1 MKKILLILLTI
12 TMLSFSILCTPVS
25 AASTTGK
32 VTAVTIEY
40 LENGD
45 YIETIITYEEALT
58 RSSKTASKTKN
69 YKNSDGDVM
78 WSVTVR
84 GTFSYNGTTSSCTAV
99 SHSTTTLNAYWS
111 IKSASSSKSGNT
123 ATAKAVA
130 TQSISGVSRD
140 YSVSV
145 SLTCSANGTLS

>member
-12 TMLSFSILCTPVS
+12 TMLSFSMLCTPIS
-25 AASTTGK
+25 AASTTEK

-99 SHSTTTLNAYWS
+99 SHSTTSPGTYWS

-123 ATAKAVA
+123 ATAKAGA
-130 TQSISGVSRD
+130 TKSISGVSQD
-140 YSVSV
+140 YSMSV